1 MKIPWTIVAVLAVN
15 SLVASTHLLL
25 PNPNEDVSRRWTASM
40 DSDVKERLAQ
50 LDLPFDA
57 KYEDRIRDLIKDYT
71 IYGYRDTEMMLGRT
85 QHYFPIFEHYLSL
98 HNVPTALKYLPIV
111 ETGLA
116 ARSYSGAGAAGL
128 WQFIPSSARLYKLKM
143 DRHVD
148 SRLDTYRSTEAAAKM
163 LANLYKQY
171 KNWPL
176 VLAAYNC
183 GPVRVNQAIKAAGCR
198 NFWELR
204 AFLPQETQDYI
215 PRYIAAAYI
224 ANYYADHG
232 IEAKYT
238 KNWPAQALTLK
249 VYDKVSL
256 GQLSFSSGV
265 SLDILQMLNP
275 MYRANFIPASTDGN
289 YLIVPS
295 NAIEPIKDYLRAL
308 NGGQWVNPRLLYPN
322 AHRVNYVVKP
332 GENMEQ
338 IANYF
343 DCSIAQ
349 IQEWNQLQSTDAY
362 VNQPLSLYLADGG
375 YIKP

>member
-1 MKIPWTIVAVLAVN
+1 MKIPWTIVAVLAFN
-15 SLVASTHLLL
+15 SLVASTHMLL
-25 PNPNEDVSRRWTASM
+25 PTSNEDMSRRWTASM

-50 LDLPFDA
+50 LDLPFEA

-71 IYGYRDTEMMLGRT
+71 IYGYRNTEMMLGRT
-85 QHYFPIFEHYLSL
+85 QHYFPIFEHYLSQYD
-98 HNVPTALKYLPIV
+98 VPTSLKYLPIV

-116 ARSYSGAGAAGL
+116 AKSYSGAGAAGL

-143 DRHVD
+143 DRYVD
-148 SRLDTYRSTEAAAKM
+148 NRLDTYRSTEAAAQM

-171 KNWPL
+171 KSWPL

-224 ANYYADHG
+224 ANYYTDHG
-232 IEAKYT
+232 IEVRYK
-238 KNWPAQALTLK
+238 KDWPTQALTLK
-249 VYDKVSL
+249 VYDEVSL
-256 GQLSFSSGV
+256 GQLSFASKV

-275 MYRANFIPASTDGN
+275 TYRANLIPASKEGN
-289 YLIVPS
+289 YLIVP
-295 NAIEPIKDYLRAL
+295 AHAVEPIKDYLRAL
-308 NGGQWVNPRLLYPN
+308 KGGQWINPILLHPN

-332 GENMEQ
+332 GETMEQ
-338 IANYF
+338 IADNF
-343 DCSIAQ
+343 DCTIKQ
-349 IQEWNQLQSTDAY
+349 ITEWNQLKKAEAH
-362 VNQPLSLYLADGG
+362 VNQPLILFLSDSG